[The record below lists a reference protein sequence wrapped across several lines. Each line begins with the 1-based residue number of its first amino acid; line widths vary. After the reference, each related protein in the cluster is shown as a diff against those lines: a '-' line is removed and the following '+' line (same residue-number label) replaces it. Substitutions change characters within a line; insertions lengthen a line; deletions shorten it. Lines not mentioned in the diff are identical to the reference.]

1 MPVTPATVIPMINT
15 VIECVNML
23 VWLYVVYKVSDVVN
37 RLMSVYMPAAI
48 HADQGQLNMERTMD
62 SLERQLTLLETTQN
76 TQTAAM
82 VSMLDD
88 YVHIWNRLHD
98 QDALMADDEQRVY
111 VQTLIDRSAALHSE
125 STPRAEPRPQR
136 QA

>member
-1 MPVTPATVIPMINT
+1 MINT

-62 SLERQLTLLETTQN
+62 SLERQLTLLETTHN

-88 YVHIWNRLHD
+88 YVLIWNRLYD
-98 QDALMADDEQRVY
+98 QDELMADNEQRVC
-111 VQTLIDRSAALHSE
+111 VQTLIERTAALRSE
-125 STPRAEPRPQR
+125 TRHRAEPRRER